1 MSVGTYPSR
10 IFRNRFRF
18 HWVSSCNPVRYS
30 TRRCT
35 LPLNHW
41 NHCFA
46 CRFAGLRYDEY
57 MAKKETFLALWNTC
71 LASRSQH
78 SKSSR
83 YSVPHAGAES
93 HSMICTELR
102 RNKFILPA
110 AQVQFQSTKF
120 KCTIWRQFPTQ
131 MFLPRRNEVQWT
143 PKKSVNHVLHLGE
156 IARRWERMRSL
167 YFVNK
172 ISRFWYLF
180 LLSDFLSIVERSVV
194 GVSVS
199 VPLGRVSRHVT
210 SDIVPVH
217 KRLHSTRTFFQIRI
231 VLKLIA
237 FPCANTFHRI
247 LRIFSR

>member
-10 IFRNRFRF
+10 IFRNRLRF
-18 HWVSSCNPVRYS
+18 HWVSSRNPVRYS

-46 CRFAGLRYDEY
+46 YRFAGLRYDEY
-57 MAKKETFLALWNTC
+57 MARKETFLALWNTC

-93 HSMICTELR
+93 HPKICIELR
-102 RNKFILPA
+102 RNKFILFA
-110 AQVQFQSTKF
+110 AQVQFQSTKV
-120 KCTIWRQFPTQ
+120 KCTIWKRFATQ
-131 MFLPRRNEVQWT
+131 MFSPRRNEVQWT
-143 PKKSVNHVLHLGE
+143 PKWSVNHVLYLGE

-180 LLSDFLSIVERSVV
+180 LLSDFSSIVERSVYQFQFHWV
-194 GVSVS
+194 VSVGMWLQTLS
-199 VPLGRVSRHVT
+199 PFINVCIRREHFS
-210 SDIVPVH
+210 
-217 KRLHSTRTFFQIRI
+217 IRI
-231 VLKLIA
+231 VLKLTA
-237 FPCANTFHRI
+237 FPCANTFHKI
-247 LRIFSR
+247 